1 TPWARCK
8 RPISPSSTAR
18 PSRPETQVW
27 IAALIAHSVIGSSR
41 RKTSALGCHALA
53 PGGLVP
59 AHAKNI
65 AQPLPS
71 HCRYLAIGIA
81 NVTRGYGRNEGIQM
95 NPSEIY
101 AIRTRL
107 RDVNV

>member
-1 TPWARCK
+1 
-8 RPISPSSTAR
+8 
-18 PSRPETQVW
+18 
-27 IAALIAHSVIGSSR
+27 
-41 RKTSALGCHALA
+41 
-53 PGGLVP
+53 
-59 AHAKNI
+59 
-65 AQPLPS
+65 LPS

-107 RDVNV
+107 RDVNVEFSALVKDKSGEGRFVRMGELKAERAELMALLAGDGLSALSAGLRIIPDRSIDAATRHAT